1 MKPGI
6 SVVIPTIAPRRVML
20 RRAMDS
26 ITSQILWPQAVI
38 VEADVGRLGAAATR
52 TIGLNKVKTEWVAF
66 LDDDDEMLPE
76 HLSTLVR
83 LQEAT
88 GADLAHSWFEV
99 VGGTDPFPQHRGRAF
114 DLANPHQIPITVL
127 VRTEALREVG
137 GFLDPDWPA
146 VAGDPGTDAD
156 GNRAGED
163 FRTWIRLAQAGA
175 QFATTPEITWIW
187 HHHQFNTSGLPGRW
201 T

>member
-6 SVVIPTIAPRRVML
+6 SVVIPTIPPRRVML

-26 ITSQILWPQAVI
+26 VSEQILWPQAVI
-38 VEADVGRLGAAATR
+38 VEPDVGRLGAAATR
-52 TIGLNKVKTEWVAF
+52 TLGLDKVNTEWVAF
-66 LDDDDEMLPE
+66 LDDDDEMLPQ
-76 HLSTLVR
+76 HLSTLSL
-83 LQEAT
+83 LQAAT
-88 GADLAHSWFEV
+88 DADMVWSWFRV
-99 VGGTDPFPQHRGRAF
+99 IGGTDPFPEYRGRTF
-114 DLANPHQIPITVL
+114 NLADPHQIPITVL

-137 GFLDPDWPA
+137 GFLDPDWA
-146 VAGDPGTDAD
+146 NVANDPGVDSD

-175 QFATTPEITWIW
+175 RFACTPEITWIW
-187 HHHQFNTSGLPGRW
+187 NHHQFNTSGLPGRW